1 MTDQIEFNVW
11 NKWDPLK
18 TCIVGSSVNPDY
30 FEHVKNK
37 EIKDKLTKMLIET
50 QEDMNYFAEVLK
62 QHQVHVIQEQYNP
75 DDRLHPDKKAD
86 RRHMISLYPRDRA
99 AVLGNQFVFDNMHT
113 ARDMYKYVNKQLI
126 ETRHE
131 PWAKLM
137 KVAWEG
143 DHTLFMASWTM
154 VGTDLFIDA
163 DPSVL
168 NPAFNG
174 KEKIINWVEE
184 YIPGTKVHWLE
195 VGGHTDGTFHTCK
208 PGVIVSLY
216 DIQKYEETFP
226 NWDVLYL
233 PDQHWFG
240 IKDWVKI
247 RSENKGK
254 WWMPGEEN
262 NKQMTKFVNTWLD
275 EWLGYVE
282 ETVFDINIIM
292 INDHTACV
300 TGYHKEVFDYF
311 KKHKIEPIIV
321 PLRHRYFWDGGLHC
335 SSCDINRVGGQQSY
349 INYT

>member
-18 TCIVGSSVNPDY
+18 TCIIGSSVNPDY

-37 EIKDKLTKMLIET
+37 ELKDKLTKMLIET
-50 QEDMNYFAEVLK
+50 QEDMNYFADVLR

-75 DDRLHPDKKAD
+75 NDRLHPDIKAD
-86 RRHMISLYPRDRA
+86 RRHMINLYPRDRA
-99 AVLGNQFVFDNMHT
+99 AVLGNQFVFDNAVT
-113 ARDMYKYVNKQLI
+113 ARQMHKYTGKTINDSRK
-126 ETRHE
+126 E

-137 KVAWEG
+137 KVNGAEYN
-143 DHTLFMASWTM
+143 LYMASWTM

-163 DPSVL
+163 HDIL
-168 NPAFNG
+168 TGFTG
-174 KEKIINWVEE
+174 KDKIINWVEQ

-195 VGGHTDGTFHTCK
+195 IGGHTDGTFHTCK
-208 PGVIVSLY
+208 PGVIISLY

-233 PDQHWFG
+233 PDQHMHNQG
-240 IKDWVKI
+240 VKKWSRI
-247 RSENKGK
+247 QKHNKGK

-262 NKQMTKFVNTWLD
+262 NKQMTEFVNTWLD

-292 INDHTACV
+292 INERTACV

-335 SSCDINRVGGQQSY
+335 SSCDINRTGDQQSY